1 MTDAELAQLDLKSL
15 TQSEQAALNIVQ
27 AMAAGKRAGAGDLA
41 KYIIDRE
48 EGKTPDRHVVERDS
62 LPPTDPAVRAEWLEK
77 YRQMELDIAD
87 VTDAICRE

>member
-1 MTDAELAQLDLKSL
+1 
-15 TQSEQAALNIVQ
+15 
-27 AMAAGKRAGAGDLA
+27 MAAGKRAGAGDLA
-41 KYIIDRE
+41 KYIIDQE